1 MLGEL
6 LGLLLQ
12 DAVGGVLGENHAPA
26 SLQAL
31 AGADALEQGA
41 GARLGRRKARGVL
54 ERVNVLPEV
63 LARFRAIGTAT
74 TTVRA
79 GSGWWCR

>member
-6 LGLLLQ
+6 LGLALQ
-12 DAVGGVLGENHAPA
+12 DAVGGVLGEDHAPA

-31 AGADALEQGA
+31 AGADALERGA

-63 LARFRAIGTAT
+63 LARFCAIGTAT
-74 TTVRA
+74 TVRA
-79 GSGWWCR
+79 GWGWWCR

>member
-12 DAVGGVLGENHAPA
+12 DAVGGVLGEDHAPA
-26 SLQAL
+26 VLQAL
-31 AGADALEQGA
+31 AGADVLERGA

-63 LARFRAIGTAT
+63 LARFRAIGTTA
-74 TTVRA
+74 TVRA

>member
-6 LGLLLQ
+6 LGLALQ
-12 DAVGGVLGENHAPA
+12 DAVGGVLGEDHAPA

-41 GARLGRRKARGVL
+41 SGRLG
-54 ERVNVLPEV
+54 
-63 LARFRAIGTAT
+63 
-74 TTVRA
+74 
-79 GSGWWCR
+79 

>member
-12 DAVGGVLGENHAPA
+12 DAVGGVLGEDHAPA

-31 AGADALEQGA
+31 AGADALERGA

-63 LARFRAIGTAT
+63 LARFRAIGTTA

-79 GSGWWCR
+79 GWGWWCR

>member
-6 LGLLLQ
+6 LGLVLQ
-12 DAVGGVLGENHAPA
+12 DAVGGVLGEDHAPA

-31 AGADALEQGA
+31 AGADALEQSASG
-41 GARLGRRKARGVL
+41 RLGRRKSCCVL

-63 LARFRAIGTAT
+63 LARFRAIGTAA

-79 GSGWWCR
+79 GWGWWCR

>member
-1 MLGEL
+1 M
-6 LGLLLQ
+6 
-12 DAVGGVLGENHAPA
+12 VLAKDA

-31 AGADALEQGA
+31 AGADALERGA
-41 GARLGRRKARGVL
+41 GGRLGQRKSGCVL

-74 TTVRA
+74 TAWA
-79 GSGWWCR
+79 GWGWWCR

>member
-12 DAVGGVLGENHAPA
+12 DAVGGVPGEDHAPA
-26 SLQAL
+26 SLQTL
-31 AGADALEQGA
+31 VGADALERGA

-54 ERVNVLPEV
+54 EQVNVLPEV
-63 LARFRAIGTAT
+63 LARFRAIGT
-74 TTVRA
+74 TTVWA
-79 GSGWWCR
+79 GWGWWCR

>member
-6 LGLLLQ
+6 LGLALQ
-12 DAVGGVLGENHAPA
+12 DAVGGVLGEDHAPA
-26 SLQAL
+26 VLQAL
-31 AGADALEQGA
+31 AGADALERGA
-41 GARLGRRKARGVL
+41 GGRLGRRKARGVL

-63 LARFRAIGTAT
+63 LARFRAIGTTA

-79 GSGWWCR
+79 RWGWWCR

>member
-6 LGLLLQ
+6 LGLALQ
-12 DAVGGVLGENHAPA
+12 DAVGGVLGEDHAPA

-79 GSGWWCR
+79 GWGWRCR

>member
-12 DAVGGVLGENHAPA
+12 DAVGGVLGEDHAPA

-31 AGADALEQGA
+31 AGANALEQGA
-41 GARLGRRKARGVL
+41 GARLGQRKSGCVL
-54 ERVNVLPEV
+54 ERANVLPEV
-63 LARFRAIGTAT
+63 LARFGASGTRATRG
-74 TTVRA
+74 RA
-79 GSGWWCR
+79 GWGWRCR